1 MSQTKSVLIIGRRD
15 PTEAMRVA
23 AGLTIFGHQP
33 SLVFIVAVP
42 ETPENAEMAEL
53 LEFSDVESKTT
64 VVGDGALPEIG
75 AEALATAMLEA
86 DEIINI

>member
-1 MSQTKSVLIIGRRD
+1 MSQTKSILILGRRD

-33 SLVFIVAVP
+33 SLVFTVAVP
-42 ETPENAEMAEL
+42 ETPKNEEMSEL

-64 VVGDGALPEIG
+64 VIGDGALPEIS
-75 AEALATAMLEA
+75 AEALAIAMLEA
-86 DEIINI
+86 DAVINI